1 MLPPPPS
8 SHSPSSALVMPELS
22 ANGFAST
29 ESDTRISPMRCS
41 TSAGRHFDWD
51 DLPWDAQAQL
61 LTLQFLSPFL
71 WFLED
76 GSGVPLSATSFQ
88 QNHSV
93 MFLAKKKIEAFR
105 IEVVSKKSFFATAS
119 RTLLRALAPD
129 LQKSPVRLMFCNICQ
144 NKKLG
149 TVWFLIGL

>member
-1 MLPPPPS
+1 MVSPTSPPNLMLPPPPS

-29 ESDTRISPMRCS
+29 GSDTRISPTRRS

-51 DLPWDAQAQL
+51 DLPWDAQAPL

-88 QNHSV
+88 QKPFRDVSC
-93 MFLAKKKIEAFR
+93 AKNFKAFR

-119 RTLLRALAPD
+119 RTLLRALAPH
-129 LQKSPVRLMFCNICQ
+129 LQKSRVS
-144 NKKLG
+144 
-149 TVWFLIGL
+149 